1 MDGSRV
7 IDDLGSAVSDESF
20 PEVDLALRR
29 GRHIDRDDTTWYAFL
44 LDAQA
49 VLETFYRRFGCEL
62 VHKSDGYFYLL
73 PVTDQLGKRQL
84 SVPEMLVGQALALLY
99 LDPRTVQSGGVVT
112 RDDVLT
118 HLAGV
123 MGTDGLMRAMNPKKR
138 RLDERVAQE
147 AVRARVAEGLRKL
160 SVAGFIELGE
170 GDSVRLRS
178 ALMRFAEPV
187 RGSEAPEEALAKL
200 VARGEVMLEPEFETD
215 PDAETP
221 FEAEADASS
230 DDASSDDTGSDDTGS
245 DDTGSD
251 DTGSDDASSDDTGS
265 DDTGS
270 DDYTMP
276 FDEHEHDDMPWDSV
290 SEDAV
295 NEDAV
300 NEDAVSEDH
309 AGGNHRA
316 PREDDA
322 THEEHE

>member
-7 IDDLGSAVSDESF
+7 IDDLGNAVLDESF

-29 GRHIDRDDTTWYAFL
+29 GRHIDRDDTTWYTFL

-84 SVPEMLVGQALALLY
+84 SVPEMIVGQALALLY
-99 LDPRTVQSGGVVT
+99 LDPRTVQSGGIVT
-112 RDDVLT
+112 RDDVLA

-123 MGTDGLMRAMNPKKR
+123 MGTDGLMRAMNPKKK

-147 AVRARVAEGLRKL
+147 TVRARVAEGLRKL
-160 SVAGFIELGE
+160 AGAGFIELLE

-187 RGSEAPEEALAKL
+187 RGTEAPEEALAKL
-200 VARGEVMLEPEFETD
+200 VAKGEVMLEPEF
-215 PDAETP
+215 DAETD
-221 FEAEADASS
+221 FETETEAEADVATSS
-230 DDASSDDTGSDDTGS
+230 EAEPDTSG
-245 DDTGSD
+245 
-251 DTGSDDASSDDTGS
+251 
-265 DDTGS
+265 

-290 SEDAV
+290 
-295 NEDAV
+295 NEDAA
-300 NEDAVSEDH
+300 DRAGLDQSAVDLEE
-309 AGGNHRA
+309 
-316 PREDDA
+316 PDDLDDPDRV
-322 THEEHE
+322 THEEHG

>member
-7 IDDLGSAVSDESF
+7 IDDLGNAVLDESF

-29 GRHIDRDDTTWYAFL
+29 GRHIDRDDTTWYTFL

-84 SVPEMLVGQALALLY
+84 SVPEMIVGQALALLY
-99 LDPRTVQSGGVVT
+99 LDPRTVQSGGIVT
-112 RDDVLT
+112 RDDVLA

-123 MGTDGLMRAMNPKKR
+123 MGTDGLMRAMNPKKK

-147 AVRARVAEGLRKL
+147 TVRARVAEGLRKL
-160 SVAGFIELGE
+160 AGAGFIELLE

-187 RGSEAPEEALAKL
+187 RGTEAPEEALAKL
-200 VARGEVMLEPEFETD
+200 VAKGEVMLEPEF
-215 PDAETP
+215 DAETD
-221 FEAEADASS
+221 FETETEAEADVATSS
-230 DDASSDDTGSDDTGS
+230 EAEPDTSG
-245 DDTGSD
+245 
-251 DTGSDDASSDDTGS
+251 
-265 DDTGS
+265 

-290 SEDAV
+290 
-295 NEDAV
+295 NEDA
-300 NEDAVSEDH
+300 ADH
-309 AGGNHRA
+309 AGLDQSA
-316 PREDDA
+316 VDLEEPDDLDDPDRV
-322 THEEHE
+322 THEEHG

>member
-1 MDGSRV
+1 METSRV
-7 IDDLGSAVSDESF
+7 IDDLGTAVLDESF

-29 GRHIDRDDTTWYAFL
+29 GRHIDRDDSTWYAFL

-73 PVTDQLGKRQL
+73 PLTDQLGKRQL

-112 RDDVLT
+112 KDDVLA

-123 MGTDGLMRAMNPKKR
+123 MGTDGLMRALNPKKR

-160 SVAGFIELGE
+160 AGAGFIELLE

-200 VARGEVMLEPEFETD
+200 VANGEVMLEPEFDTD
-215 PDAETP
+215 PDADHDHDHDSL
-221 FEAEADASS
+221 AEPPGGDSAAGDAV
-230 DDASSDDTGSDDTGS
+230 
-245 DDTGSD
+245 
-251 DTGSDDASSDDTGS
+251 
-265 DDTGS
+265 
-270 DDYTMP
+270 P
-276 FDEHEHDDMPWDSV
+276 FDDHGDLPWDTLDP
-290 SEDAV
+290 DAAA
-295 NEDAV
+295 N
-300 NEDAVSEDH
+300 
-309 AGGNHRA
+309 
-316 PREDDA
+316 
-322 THEEHE
+322 EEHE

>member
-1 MDGSRV
+1 VQADRV
-7 IDDLGSAVSDESF
+7 IDDLGTAVLDESF

-29 GRHIDRDDTTWYAFL
+29 GRHIDRDDATWYAFL

-73 PVTDQLGKRQL
+73 PVTDQLGRRQL

-99 LDPRTVQSGGVVT
+99 LDPRSVQSGGVVA
-112 RDDVLT
+112 RDDVLA

-160 SVAGFIELGE
+160 ASAGFIELLE

-187 RGSEAPEEALAKL
+187 RGSEAPADALAKL
-200 VARGEVMLEPEFETD
+200 VAKGEVMLEPEFETD
-215 PDAETP
+215 PDP
-221 FEAEADASS
+221 DPDPDPEAVHDLEVESSPEAKIA
-230 DDASSDDTGSDDTGS
+230 
-245 DDTGSD
+245 
-251 DTGSDDASSDDTGS
+251 
-265 DDTGS
+265 
-270 DDYTMP
+270 
-276 FDEHEHDDMPWDSV
+276 FDEHDDLPWDS
-290 SEDAV
+290 EELD
-295 NEDAV
+295 
-300 NEDAVSEDH
+300 
-309 AGGNHRA
+309 GA
-316 PREDDA
+316 PN
-322 THEEHE
+322 EEHE